1 MAPGA
6 WMWCR
11 INMEVFTVCYSWG
24 IAHDYLATST
34 VKSSCVSR
42 KDSVADLL
50 TSFCRK
56 LAVYGPM
63 IALAASSFLAVVP
76 QVISSHVVSSPL
88 QKRQVAMVLED
99 QQMGDYN
106 QYVYRLQQAV
116 NELSDRVG
124 VSRPSQSELYKR
136 DQWAHVL
143 EQRLAELEQLRAVQ
157 LDRQFQLQ
165 SYVVN
170 LEQRL
175 LKMSH
180 SYEFVDAICNV
191 PMVPS
196 RATDATYVAA
206 LEEAVARLE
215 REQRVEL
222 IHDVV
227 L

>member
-63 IALAASSFLAVVP
+63 IALAASSFSLSS
-76 QVISSHVVSSPL
+76 SSHL
-88 QKRQVAMVLED
+88 ITCGILAAAKRQVAMVLED